1 MLREIKRRLI
11 VMVPPVI
18 FLAITWYF
26 GWNALHGARGLEA
39 QATERAQLAKAQQ
52 DFASVDATRA
62 KWETRV
68 ASLGGPSIAPDMLD
82 EEARKVLNLSDPAD
96 LVVKLPSQPSK

>member
-1 MLREIKRRLI
+1 LLRELKRRLI
-11 VMVPPVI
+11 AMVPPVI

-39 QATERAQLAKAQQ
+39 QATERVQLAKAQQ
-52 DFASVDATRA
+52 DFAAVDATRA
-62 KWETRV
+62 HWETRV
-68 ASLGGPSIAPDMLD
+68 AALGGPSIAPDMLD

-96 LVVKLPSQPSK
+96 LVVKLPSQPAK